1 MAQLV
6 ITESAQ
12 AHFRKLL
19 ANQETDTQI
28 RVFVSNPGTSQAE
41 CGVSYSPAEDR
52 EEKDTEISFEGFI
65 ARISAHHLSYLDD
78 ALIDYESNAL
88 GGQLTLKAP
97 NARTRKIANDAPLID
112 RIQYL
117 LETEVNPNLAS
128 HGGFVRL
135 VEVTDE
141 MVAILEFGGG
151 CQGCGMADVTLKQ
164 GVERTLLERL
174 PELTG
179 AKDITDHQSGANP
192 YFK

>member
-1 MAQLV
+1 MTQLV

-19 ANQETDTQI
+19 SNQEANTQI
-28 RVFVSNPGTSQAE
+28 RVFVSNPGTSNAE
-41 CGVSYSPAEDR
+41 CGVSYSPPEDR
-52 EEKDTEISFEGFI
+52 EPRDTELSFDGFN
-65 ARISAHHLSYLDD
+65 ARISEHHLPYLDD
-78 ALIDYESNAL
+78 ALIDYEANAL

-97 NARTRKIANDAPLID
+97 NARIRKVAEDAPLVD
-112 RIQYL
+112 RIGYL
-117 LETEVNPNLAS
+117 LDSEINPNLAA

-135 VEVTDE
+135 VEITDE
-141 MVAILEFGGG
+141 QVALLEFGGG

-174 PELTG
+174 PELK
-179 AKDITDHQSGANP
+179 AARDITDHQSGENP

>member
-1 MAQLV
+1 MTQLV

-19 ANQETDTQI
+19 ANQDSGTQI

-41 CGVSYSPAEDR
+41 CGVSYSPSDDR
-52 EEKDTEISFEGFI
+52 EPQDTELAFDGFS
-65 ARISAHHLSYLDD
+65 ARISAHHQPYLDE
-78 ALIDYESNAL
+78 ALIDYEANAL

-97 NARTRKIANDAPLID
+97 NARTRKVANDAPLVD

-117 LETEVNPNLAS
+117 LETEVNPNLAA

-135 VEVTDE
+135 IELTDE
-141 MVAILEFGGG
+141 MVALLEFGGG

-174 PELTG
+174 PELK
-179 AKDITDHQSGANP
+179 AARDLTDHQSGENP